1 MADQK
6 VNIKVTTQ
14 GATKAKQE
22 LGGLSGSINKW
33 GKLLELLLL
42 LTLVLEV

>member
-22 LGGLSGSINKW
+22 MGGLSGSISKMGKACNNATLNKPCL
-33 GKLLELLLL
+33 K
-42 LTLVLEV
+42 

>member
-14 GATKAKQE
+14 GAKKAKEE
-22 LGGLSGSINKW
+22 LGGLSGSINKM
-33 GKLLELLLL
+33 GKAVGID
-42 LTLVLEV
+42 TTAYFVAR

>member
-22 LGGLSGSINKW
+22 MGGLSGGI
-33 GKLLELLLL
+33 GKMGKA
-42 LTLVLEV
+42 VGIASAAYFGA